1 MQPSSGPAVLVTTR
15 PLQNTHTGIDL
26 SVPEYQEIRGKMMSG
41 HVEYNIVAVTQLPAF
56 KSSKHKPEDIIQFM
70 VSKKYSEIEEF
81 YQKLATRYPQSSLP
95 PLPRKVLFV
104 GEFDI
109 RERRAAFNEIMRS
122 ISKDTDLATSPELM
136 EFLGTRPTGATDIK
150 SKNLPNA
157 EDKDD
162 ENEAFD
168 FFKEERTPDPIPLF
182 KSSKEQDVKERK
194 EKEEEE
200 DGDDDDGDPLGVI
213 KSKKAEKPTLPPAK
227 DGKPKLTIF
236 DEEAVPDEGLF
247 GSAQGFSFSGSKRI
261 LAAEKNLK
269 LFEDPD
275 LGGVVTLGD
284 LLLLPTACA
293 STEHA
298 LSSNLEEDTE
308 ELLRVEEDFEKMW
321 KLSSKPKLPPKPTLP
336 KKPAVTDA
344 KPPLSSA
351 PKTKPTEVKAQTMGE
366 VDILQ
371 YIQENESIS
380 SEEPRL
386 F

>member
-56 KSSKHKPEDIIQFM
+56 KSAKHKPEDIIQFM

-136 EFLGTRPTGATDIK
+136 EFLGTRSTSATDIK
-150 SKNLPNA
+150 SKNLPDA

-168 FFKEERTPDPIPLF
+168 FFKEERTPDPVPLF
-182 KSSKEQDVKERK
+182 KSSEEQDVKKR
-194 EKEEEE
+194 KEEEE
-200 DGDDDDGDPLGVI
+200 DGDDDGDPLGVI
-213 KSKKAEKPTLPPAK
+213 K
-227 DGKPKLTIF
+227 
-236 DEEAVPDEGLF
+236 
-247 GSAQGFSFSGSKRI
+247 
-261 LAAEKNLK
+261 
-269 LFEDPD
+269 
-275 LGGVVTLGD
+275 
-284 LLLLPTACA
+284 
-293 STEHA
+293 
-298 LSSNLEEDTE
+298 
-308 ELLRVEEDFEKMW
+308 VEEDFEKMW
-321 KLSSKPKLPPKPTLP
+321 KLSSKPKLPPKPALP

-344 KPPLSSA
+344 KPPFSSA

-371 YIQENESIS
+371 YIQENESTS
-380 SEEPRL
+380 SEEPSL

>member
-26 SVPEYQEIRGKMMSG
+26 SVPEYQVIRGKMMSG

-56 KSSKHKPEDIIQFM
+56 KSAKHKPEDIIQFM

-136 EFLGTRPTGATDIK
+136 EFLGTRSTSATDIK
-150 SKNLPNA
+150 K
-157 EDKDD
+157 
-162 ENEAFD
+162 
-168 FFKEERTPDPIPLF
+168 
-182 KSSKEQDVKERK
+182 QGVKERK

-200 DGDDDDGDPLGVI
+200 EEDGDDDGDPLGVI
-213 KSKKAEKPTLPPAK
+213 KSKKTKKPTPPPAK

-247 GSAQGFSFSGSKRI
+247 GSAKGFSFSGSKRI

-275 LGGVVTLGD
+275 LGGLVTLGD
-284 LLLLPTACA
+284 SLLLPTACA

-298 LSSNLEEDTE
+298 LSGSLEEDTE

-321 KLSSKPKLPPKPTLP
+321 KLSSKPKLPPKPALP

-344 KPPLSSA
+344 KPPFSSA

-371 YIQENESIS
+371 YIQENESTS
-380 SEEPRL
+380 SEEPSL